1 MAVVSDKAWV
11 RHSVNA
17 FAWMM
22 PARIRVYP
30 DTEQSDALAW
40 VNDEAHYDLRLRGI
54 HAVVCDE
61 GEIRLSDPIEV
72 IA

>member
-22 PARIRVYP
+22 PARIKVYA
-30 DTEQSDALAW
+30 DTELADALAW
-40 VNDEAHYDLRLRGI
+40 VTEL
-54 HAVVCDE
+54 
-61 GEIRLSDPIEV
+61 
-72 IA
+72 